1 MKNNVFPAFGKIRTN
16 NCQQGQETVAI
27 KTLKNKLMKRK
38 HQKYKNAKD
47 NTNKSNF
54 KNKNIRFICNN

>member
-38 HQKYKNAKD
+38 QQKYKNVKD
-47 NTNKSNF
+47 NTN
-54 KNKNIRFICNN
+54 